1 VRLIRLR
8 RYAKGTY
15 EEVEDWV
22 AEEGLVV
29 LRLDGA
35 QARRFVITPEKI
47 REFVYGYL
55 LGAGLIGDPS
65 QVVSYREELHPEIGI
80 PGEVVEVKV
89 SLSAPPG
96 PLTSEVVWAAC
107 DADVSE
113 EAVGFKR
120 LSPQPLI
127 PERKLIEIPKLTAEN
142 SEDFKLTG
150 AYHYAF
156 LFDPELKLL
165 ASAKDISR
173 HNAVDKAIG
182 QAFLAGTTFKEA
194 ILYITG
200 RVTAAIV
207 LKALRAGIPV
217 VASRGAALL
226 GAVHLAR
233 RFDLCLI
240 GFLRAERF
248 NLYWDGGWLIR

>member
-1 VRLIRLR
+1 M
-8 RYAKGTY
+8 
-15 EEVEDWV
+15 
-22 AEEGLVV
+22 
-29 LRLDGA
+29 
-35 QARRFVITPEKI
+35 
-47 REFVYGYL
+47 
-55 LGAGLIGDPS
+55 
-65 QVVSYREELHPEIGI
+65 
-80 PGEVVEVKV
+80 
-89 SLSAPPG
+89 
-96 PLTSEVVWAAC
+96 
-107 DADVSE
+107 
-113 EAVGFKR
+113 
-120 LSPQPLI
+120 
-127 PERKLIEIPKLTAEN
+127 
-142 SEDFKLTG
+142 
-150 AYHYAF
+150 
-156 LFDPELKLL
+156 
-165 ASAKDISR
+165 
-173 HNAVDKAIG
+173 DKAIG